1 MNGLG
6 IDAGTFHTV
15 ATCAEGSSIRIPS
28 ISIPSIAVEAGKKIH
43 VGVDATDQ
51 IDLETTTLIR
61 NPKLS
66 MAKKGVRDQR
76 LELILRKLIEQAVQ
90 FLGAAELN
98 NIVLT
103 VPPAWTSEHCQLL
116 QAAVKPIVK
125 TKVRFIHEPIALLIS
140 AMYLAPKH
148 TKDVSVV
155 AKLENAD
162 LILVCDWGAGTV
174 DVALVQIKKDGLRHE
189 FSCIGELTELGQ
201 GGTAIAEDV
210 IREREKIKNAPS
222 ANPAEKMAFR
232 LQDHW
237 QGNSYPGLDFRDC
250 DSITRDR
257 RHDAAKVICG
267 KINELFSNLGIA
279 DRSGILCLLYGGPLE
294 STELRSFL
302 EKNLKETLGF
312 LQDQFLHIGNNFSEF
327 LPFNQAPWRRDVM
340 VAAGAALFAARG
352 EVLPEFEYEIALR
365 DSFGKISSCIRLA
378 RGPNLAGR
386 QVITPPHCGADYH
399 VDVQQ
404 LRRDSLLKT
413 AIKNELRLY
422 VREGAVVMYE
432 IGEAGVGYA
441 LVKATEYRD
450 LPCPIPFADANSDSK
465 ELTERSTR
473 FSINL
478 E

>member
-1 MNGLG
+1 MNGIG
-6 IDAGTFHTV
+6 IDCGTFHTV
-15 ATCAEGSSIRIPS
+15 ATYAGGSSIRIPLR
-28 ISIPSIAVEAGKKIH
+28 SIPSIALNAGKKTY

-51 IDLETTTLIR
+51 IGLAATTLIR

-66 MAKKGVRDQR
+66 MVQKGVRDQR
-76 LELILRKLIEQAVQ
+76 VEFILRKLIEQAVQ
-90 FLGAAELN
+90 DLGAAELN

-103 VPPAWTSEHCQLL
+103 VPPAWTSEHCKLL
-116 QAAVKPIVK
+116 QAAVNPIVE

-148 TKDVSVV
+148 TKDFSIVT
-155 AKLENAD
+155 KLDNAD

-210 IREREKIKNAPS
+210 IREREKSKKSVLENS
-222 ANPAEKMAFR
+222 TEKMAFR

-237 QGNSYPGLDFRDC
+237 QGNSYPGLDFSDC

-279 DRSGILCLLYGGPLE
+279 DRSGILCLLHGGPLE
-294 STELRSFL
+294 SSELRSFL
-302 EKNLKETLGF
+302 ENNLKETLGF
-312 LQDQFLHIGNNFSEF
+312 LQSQFLHIGNDFSEF
-327 LPFNQAPWRRDVM
+327 LPFNQTPWRRDVM

-365 DSFGKISSCIRLA
+365 DSFGKISSRVRLA

-386 QVITPPHCGADYH
+386 QAITPPFYGVDYY

-413 AIKNELRLY
+413 AIKTELRLH
-422 VREGAVVMYE
+422 VREDTVVMYE

-441 LVKATEYRD
+441 LVKATEYLD
-450 LPCPIPFADANSDSK
+450 LPCPIPFDDARSDFK